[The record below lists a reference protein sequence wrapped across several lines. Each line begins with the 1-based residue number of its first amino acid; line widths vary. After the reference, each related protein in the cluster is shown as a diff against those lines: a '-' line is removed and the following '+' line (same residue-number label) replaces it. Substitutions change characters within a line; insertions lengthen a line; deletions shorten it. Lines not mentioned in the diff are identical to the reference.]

1 MKITY
6 MGPHDGVDVPLAD
19 GRTLTAMHGEPAA
32 FPDEVAKSLLMNGEW
47 TPADEPAPKN
57 TKKAQ
62 KAEEE

>member
-6 MGPHDGVDVPLAD
+6 TGPHDGVDVPLAD
-19 GRTLTAMHGEPAA
+19 GRVLTAMHGVPTA

-47 TPADEPAPKN
+47 ESGDEPAPKT